1 MLGEWWIE
9 RFGVGS
15 GVAIP
20 IGTAEEPKGVLTL
33 DDPRPRRFTERVVSL
48 AETTATHFGLLYERA
63 RLLNDHARGL
73 RSGVAVRQLLREGS
87 RAQSPMEAVRTE
99 EHTSELQSLMHNSYA
114 GLCLT

>member
-63 RLLNDHARGL
+63 RLLDDHARVGRKSVVQGKS
-73 RSGVAVRQLLREGS
+73 RSLLVQLGGRHIIK
-87 RAQSPMEAVRTE
+87 QKKK
-99 EHTSELQSLMHNSYA
+99 
-114 GLCLT
+114 

>member
-48 AETTATHFGLLYERA
+48 AEPTATHFGLLYERA
-63 RLLNDHARGL
+63 RLLDDHARGL
-73 RSGVAVRQLLREGS
+73 LSGVALRQRLREAS
-87 RAQSPMEAVRTE
+87 RAKSPLEAESKERRVGKE
-99 EHTSELQSLMHNSYA
+99 WGGKCKH
-114 GLCLT
+114 

>member
-63 RLLNDHARGL
+63 RPLDDHARGL
-73 RSGVAVRQLLREGS
+73 RPGVAVRPPRQ
-87 RAQSPMEAVRTE
+87 E
-99 EHTSELQSLMHNSYA
+99 ERRGGKECDSTGRYRWAANHKKKK
-114 GLCLT
+114 